1 MLVTG
6 GTPRKLRDVNVAAFQ
21 DDPEVRVFIGQIQAA
36 GQAVTLTAGRRA
48 VFLEQA
54 FVPAMNW
61 QALKRCH
68 RIGQHRPVLGEVLV
82 VPGSIDEAVQALLVR
97 KAHDIASLGRRHD
110 PARRRAPARAPSRRA
125 ATRAEACTKS
135 IELMRSAAHAHAP
148 QRAASFDALFG
159 TVAHEVLACACAWSA
174 PARATAVILE
184 GEQVPVTDTM
194 RAMVQMALDETARR
208 LPGRKLLIEARID
221 LPWGRIWGFVDVA
234 TVDLPL
240 TLLDLKTG
248 FHQVAP
254 TSDQV
259 GSICSR
265 CNCA

>member
-1 MLVTG
+1 MTNSCGGSIWSVRFARTRSGATRTIERSAGANPATTPMLARTITPFWHAPAGRRDRARSAGTADRPAPLPRELLDTEALDDLKHLPEAEQLRAAVASGDLREVEGNVARYRRLLALLKVGATVAWIEGALEEGEAKVLAWAWHVEALQQLHQGLARHNLVLVTG

-97 KAHDIASLGRRHD
+97 KAHDIASLE
-110 PARRRAPARAPSRRA
+110 A
-125 ATRAEACTKS
+125 AA
-135 IELMRSAAHAHAP
+135 
-148 QRAASFDALFG
+148 
-159 TVAHEVLACACAWSA
+159 
-174 PARATAVILE
+174 
-184 GEQVPVTDTM
+184 
-194 RAMVQMALDETARR
+194 
-208 LPGRKLLIEARID
+208 
-221 LPWGRIWGFVDVA
+221 
-234 TVDLPL
+234 
-240 TLLDLKTG
+240 
-248 FHQVAP
+248 
-254 TSDQV
+254 
-259 GSICSR
+259 
-265 CNCA
+265 